1 MSFKKSISIYYL
13 LITVYSV
20 LSIYLCREKISFFT
34 RKGLSVPELPTD
46 FMLPEAD
53 PIEEEE
59 EDYDDDEDNAAETA
73 IAINT
78 ALVASSIRNKNLS
91 ENHSGGSANSRRQH
105 ATQNAT
111 NKSKLNNSVTT
122 TNTTEQN
129 EVKQTVENTKDKIA
143 NHSDNENVEDDQKER
158 FDYVIDRTYGV
169 EV

>member
-1 MSFKKSISIYYL
+1 MSLIIYYL
-13 LITVYSV
+13 R
-20 LSIYLCREKISFFT
+20 REKISFFT

-59 EDYDDDEDNAAETA
+59 EDYDDEDNAAETA

-91 ENHSGGSANSRRQH
+91 ENHNGGSANSRRQH
-105 ATQNAT
+105 ATQNAA
-111 NKSKLNNSVTT
+111 NKSIITAT
-122 TNTTEQN
+122 TNTEQN
-129 EVKQTVENTKDKIA
+129 ETVTTLENTKEDIVA
-143 NHSDNENVEDDQKER
+143 NHNISENVNDDQKER